1 MSTVWT
7 GWTNR
12 KRCWGKKNEKDVN
25 DEKVGKD
32 KYRMKRKR
40 RKKGCYGKER
50 WDMDVKDENWEWW
63 EG

>member
-1 MSTVWT
+1 M
-7 GWTNR
+7 
-12 KRCWGKKNEKDVN
+12 N

-50 WDMDVKDENWEWW
+50 
-63 EG
+63 